1 MTVGPRSREGN
12 PHSARGG
19 GEAVDEP
26 ERAQAATPLGRTP
39 EEVAAKLLGQDYI
52 ADAALSMAV
61 YLSVRLGKPLLVEG
75 EPGCGKTEI
84 AKAIAA
90 ATGSE
95 LVRLQCFEG
104 LDARSALYDWDY
116 PRQLLAIRLH
126 ERTESTPELERE
138 IFSERYLL
146 RRPLLRALDGDAN
159 HGVVLLIDEVD
170 RADEEF
176 EGLLLEVLSDFQVT
190 IPELGTIR
198 AVRRPIVVITSNR
211 TRDLSDALK
220 RRCLYAYVEYP
231 DRAKEVAILERRL
244 PGLGHSLALEIADL
258 VQRVRLEPDLAKK
271 PGVAETLDWAAAL
284 LALGR
289 SELDPETLSSTLG
302 FLVKDAQDLEYLR
315 AKRLSPT
322 AEG

>member
-1 MTVGPRSREGN
+1 M
-12 PHSARGG
+12 
-19 GEAVDEP
+19 VDAESSDP
-26 ERAQAATPLGRTP
+26 TTPLGRSP
-39 EEVAAKLLGQDYI
+39 EEVVARLLHEDYI
-52 ADAALSMAV
+52 ADAPLAMAV

-90 ATGSE
+90 ATAAD

-126 ERTESTPELERE
+126 ERSEATAELERE
-138 IFSERYLL
+138 IFSPRYLL
-146 RRPLLRALDGDAN
+146 RRPLLRALDGDA
-159 HGVVLLIDEVD
+159 HRGAVLLIDEVD

-198 AVRRPIVVITSNR
+198 ATRRPIVIITSNR

-220 RRCLYAYVEYP
+220 RRCLYAYIEYP
-231 DRAKEVAILERRL
+231 DRAKEVAILERRN
-244 PGLGHSLALEIADL
+244 PALGHAFAVQIAEF
-258 VQRVRLEPDLAKK
+258 VQQVRREPELAKK
-271 PGVAETLDWAAAL
+271 PGVAETLDWASAL

-289 SELDPETLSSTLG
+289 SELDPETIATTLG

-315 AKRLSPT
+315 AKHLSPP